1 MNWMHSACLP
11 QAPLH
16 VTPKIGYV
24 DPSVTPLSTL
34 VPFSPLVHINGD
46 NTDSPPKI
54 PDTQNY
60 IVTLNTIPHTSR
72 NTRCHINIPLRHFVF
87 NTNKPKLHE
96 SCSTKSKPYSI
107 LQIKT
112 FFVVLLKKSF
122 IIHLCC
128 LKNIVLENLTISRN
142 AMIEGNWETYMQTA
156 ISGYVQQYKQTGG

>member
-16 VTPKIGYV
+16 VTPKNGYV
-24 DPSVTPLSTL
+24 DLSVTPLSTL

-46 NTDSPPKI
+46 NADSPPKI
-54 PDTQNY
+54 PDTKLHGDPKNNPSH
-60 IVTLNTIPHTSR
+60 VPRHTLPYQHPAMPFHS
-72 NTRCHINIPLRHFVF
+72 

-96 SCSTKSKPYSI
+96 SCSTKSKPYSM

-122 IIHLCC
+122 VIHLCC
-128 LKNIVLENLTISRN
+128 LKKYSVREINNFSNSYNVH
-142 AMIEGNWETYMQTA
+142 
-156 ISGYVQQYKQTGG
+156 V